1 MLQSMRSQIVG
12 HDWLTEQNR
21 TEYIYNNI
29 CMCAISGQAFEAV
42 SPAVMFLEA
51 KPVTGF
57 LF

>member
-1 MLQSMRSQIVG
+1 MLQYMRSQIVE
-12 HDWLTEQNR
+12 HDWAIEQNI

-29 CMCAISGQAFEAV
+29 CTCVISGQAFEAV
-42 SPAVMFLEA
+42 SLAVMFLEA

>member
-1 MLQSMRSQIVG
+1 MRSQIVG
-12 HDWLTEQNR
+12 HDWVTEQNR